1 MYENIKTIINLG
13 GYVLENVESIIE
25 RHYAVGELTSAER
38 NELLTLAAEK
48 ADDTKQIDVA
58 AMLADLNQ
66 RVSRLESQE
75 LCVWVSGMV
84 TAKGQTVL
92 YDIDKDGVLDRV
104 RYDGGRATTSS
115 KPGNIEGWVLVDG
128 SGNATHRLV
137 KVDGVVTLVPIEE

>member
-13 GYVLENVESIIE
+13 NYVLENVEFIIE

-58 AMLADLNQ
+58 AAIADLEQ
-66 RVSRLESQE
+66 RVSVLESQGVK
-75 LCVWVSGMV
+75 VWTQGQV

-92 YDIDKDGVLDRV
+92 YDIDNDSVLDKV
-104 RYDGGRATTSS
+104 RYDGGRATTTSR
-115 KPGNIEGWVLVDG
+115 PGNIEGWVVVDG
-128 SGNATHRLV
+128 NGNATHRIV
-137 KVDGVVTLVPIEE
+137 KEDGVIVLVPIEE

>member
-66 RVSRLESQE
+66 RVARLESQE

-92 YDIDKDGVLDRV
+92 YDVDSDGVLDRC

-115 KPGNIEGWVLVDG
+115 KPGNIEGWVKTDA
-128 SGNATHRLV
+128 SGNATHRIT
-137 KVDGVVTLVPIEE
+137 KVDGQIVLVPIEE